1 LSSILRALK
10 KLENEPRHL
19 EENQP
24 LDSKFVTLAD
34 TGPQRSFSSILMMVL
49 GGGFVCGLVILAG
62 WWFFS
67 QESQPPPAVTTAIS
81 RSNIKLNE
89 SSTPSQDF
97 NKTQGKAVSQKFEK
111 SSMEAPAIP
120 ETVEQI
126 SRQEPAGSEESALQ
140 VIDKEGA
147 SSAVIHIPEETTL
160 EAPGPNASGEV
171 LQPAAKPVVASISI
185 PATPPRTVEV
195 EIPKLNDRD
204 MKLQAITW
212 SRVPQKR
219 IAVINNRILREGET
233 VSGYLIK
240 TINQDDIVL
249 SLDGEKWKLLF
260 R

>member
-67 QESQPPPAVTTAIS
+67 QESQPPPAATLTVPQ
-81 RSNIKLNE
+81 SNIKLDE

-97 NKTQGKAVSQKFEK
+97 NKTQGKAVSQKSEK

-140 VIDKEGA
+140 VIDKESA
-147 SSAVIHIPEETTL
+147 SSAVIHIPEETS
-160 EAPGPNASGEV
+160 PNASGEV